1 MFNPK
6 RSVLGFA
13 KAIIAT
19 MSGGKTPAVLKPL
32 RSGSVK
38 GGAEASNQRQKKRS
52 GGSGGGY
59 PYVWGTL
66 GLSAVS
72 AAIQKAYPDQDHIPN
87 RKERKQIARSSGK
100 PFKTFIGG
108 Y

>member
-13 KAIIAT
+13 KAVIGAFL
-19 MSGGKTPAVLKPL
+19 GGKNPAALKPV

-38 GGAEASNQRQKKRS
+38 GGAETNQRQKKRS
-52 GGSGGGY
+52 GGSGSGA

-72 AAIQKAYPDQDHIPN
+72 AAIQKAYPDLDRIPN
-87 RKERKQIARSSGK
+87 RKERKQIARSSGR